1 VDNREKALD
10 EFFRKNDS
18 GKKKRSQ
25 KPGKPDNEARMDE
38 YMASV
43 TPVKPPKKQ
52 TFWHKF
58 IDFFKIT
65 SFKSHFDEQK
75 LAENQRAADYEGKS
89 KFAVFLSKLKL
100 FFVNRFSFEAG
111 VDILDETQVLFRK
124 NLVIRNILWL
134 TNIVFILFTLIGSE
148 GVNLKVNL
156 IVTFAISLIMLF
168 TSQSIRKIIYQEP
181 KTLHRQQLGEYIAA
195 IYILLMA
202 TTVYIKLKLTLGADP
217 AEGFFSITQAGYALI
232 YFAMVVLA
240 LYQDSKLLS
249 VIFKATIVVMTI
261 IHVTVLY
268 PVYQH
273 ATDIPTLWNYL
284 KGPILTDLVLRTMV
298 LAIFMLALYSTAR
311 ITEDMNNK
319 RKMELIK
326 RRSMEK
332 DFKEVVT
339 DVFDVIS
346 VYKQHADEFQE
357 KMQQNAG
364 RRVAEMAAK
373 LGNFLGY
380 SPKLCKEIFDFSTIH
395 IDKRDFLSLEDY
407 QDKDVL
413 DEADFRKIREKTIVG
428 SVIIKRLQL
437 EKKGEDIVRAHFEKT
452 VDKEFVKEMNLIQN
466 NRESQVILLT
476 QIYDILRQPRNYK
489 RELKHAR
496 AIDLIQLEFY
506 PYFDPQIVDRFAKYG
521 DEFEAI
527 YYRLSQE

>member
-1 VDNREKALD
+1 MDNREKTLD
-10 EFFRKNDS
+10 EFFRKNDP
-18 GKKKRSQ
+18 GKKKRSL
-25 KPGKPDNEARMDE
+25 KPDKPADEARMDA

-43 TPVKPPKKQ
+43 VPVKPPKKK
-52 TFWHKF
+52 KF
-58 IDFFKIT
+58 FAKFVDFFRIT
-65 SFKSHFDEQK
+65 RFKSKFDEQNIAQNK
-75 LAENQRAADYEGKS
+75 LQAEYEGKS
-89 KFAVFLSKLKL
+89 KFAIFLSNLKL
-100 FFVNRFSFEAG
+100 FFVNRFSFETG

-156 IVTFAISLIMLF
+156 IVTFAISLVMLF
-168 TSQSIRKIIYQEP
+168 TSQTIRKVIYQEP

-195 IYILLMA
+195 VYILLMA
-202 TTVYIKLKLTLGADP
+202 TTVYIKLRLTLGDDP

-249 VIFKATIVVMTI
+249 VIFKASIVVMTI
-261 IHVTVLY
+261 IHVTILY
-268 PVYQH
+268 PVYEH
-273 ATDIPTLWNYL
+273 AADFPTLWNYL

-298 LAIFMLALYSTAR
+298 LAIFMLALYSTAK
-311 ITEDMNNK
+311 ISEDMNNK
-319 RKMELIK
+319 RKEELIK

-346 VYKQHADEFQE
+346 VYKQRIDDHQE
-357 KMQQNAG
+357 AVQNMAG
-364 RRVAEMAAK
+364 RRVAEVAAK

-395 IDKRDFLSLEDY
+395 IDKRDFLSLTDY
-407 QDKDVL
+407 QDKEVL
-413 DEADFRKIREKTIVG
+413 DESDFRKIREKTIVG

-452 VDKEFVKEMNLIQN
+452 VDKGFVKEMNLIQN
-466 NRESQVILLT
+466 NRESQVILLA
-476 QIYDILRQPRNYK
+476 QIYDILRQARNYK

-506 PYFDPQIVDRFAKYG
+506 PYFDPQIVDRFVKYS